1 MTFRIRM
8 SCLIRHVMTCLF
20 LVALLAG
27 NSAHADESGP
37 DLDTPAISKLIEQ
50 LGSAFFEERE
60 AAAKELRR
68 LGKQALPLLQEAR
81 THKSAEIRSRVAAL
95 LRQQALTLG
104 EAIQAFAK
112 QRDEDLNLE
121 EGMWLIARILNP
133 DVRQATLT
141 RQLDQLATAVRKK
154 LGDVEP
160 KSVAPDRMVTVLRD
174 VLFDQEKLGGNF
186 DDYQNPANSSLEKV
200 LETKQGLPILV
211 SQVVIAVGRRLDL
224 PIVGVPT
231 AGRYIVKYDGKR
243 AALGLPTQDIY
254 LDPFNNGKVLTRL
267 DRMEL
272 FPDHDPDRMVEPQ
285 SARRD
290 LIRMLNNIESHLF
303 NRDEITKA
311 YQAVEF
317 RVALE
322 GTAKTPE

>member
-1 MTFRIRM
+1 MTFRIRTY
-8 SCLIRHVMTCLF
+8 CLVRHVITCLF
-20 LVALLAG
+20 LVTFLAG
-27 NSAHADESGP
+27 TFAQADDQAADLHA
-37 DLDTPAISKLIEQ
+37 PAISNLIEQ

-60 AAAKELRR
+60 AAAKELRV
-68 LGKQALPLLQEAR
+68 LGKQAMPLLQEAR
-81 THKSAEIRSRVAAL
+81 NHKSAEIRSRVAAL
-95 LRQQALTLG
+95 LRQQVLPLA
-104 EAIQAFAK
+104 EVIQAFAK
-112 QRDEDLNLE
+112 QRDDDLNLE

-133 DVRQATLT
+133 DVPQTTLT
-141 RQLDQLATAVRKK
+141 RQLDQLAAAVRKK

-160 KSVAPDRMVTVLRD
+160 KSVAPDRMVAVLRE
-174 VLFDQEKLGGNF
+174 VLFDQEKFGGNF

-211 SQVVIAVGRRLDL
+211 SHVVVAVGRRLEL

-243 AALGLPTQDIY
+243 AAPGLPTQDIF
-254 LDPFNNGKVLTRL
+254 LDPFNNGKVLTRT
-267 DRMEL
+267 DRMES

-285 SARRD
+285 SSRRD
-290 LIRMLNNIESHLF
+290 LIRMLNNLESHLF

-322 GTAKTPE
+322 EAGKPPE

>member
-1 MTFRIRM
+1 MTFRIRTY
-8 SCLIRHVMTCLF
+8 CLVRYVMICLF
-20 LVALLAG
+20 LVTLLADCTTR
-27 NSAHADESGP
+27 ADELGT
-37 DLDTPAISKLIEQ
+37 DLDSPAISKLIEQ

-60 AAAKELRR
+60 VAAKELRR
-68 LGKQALPLLQEAR
+68 LGKQAIPLLQEAR

-95 LRQQALTLG
+95 LRQQALTLR

-112 QRDEDLNLE
+112 QRDEDLKLE

-133 DVRQATLT
+133 DVQQATLT
-141 RQLDQLATAVRKK
+141 RQLDQLADSVRKK
-154 LGDVEP
+154 LGKEEP
-160 KSVAPDRMVTVLRD
+160 KTVAPDRMVTVLRE
-174 VLFDQEKLGGNF
+174 VLFDQEKFGGNF

-211 SQVVIAVGRRLDL
+211 SHVVIAVGRRLDL

-243 AALGLPTQDIY
+243 AAPSFPNQDIF
-254 LDPFNNGKVLTRL
+254 LDPFNNGKILTRL
-267 DRMEL
+267 DRMES
-272 FPDHDPDRMVEPQ
+272 FPDHDPDRMVDAQ
-285 SARRD
+285 SPRRD
-290 LIRMLNNIESHLF
+290 LIRMLNNMESHLF

-322 GTAKTPE
+322 QAEKTPE

>member
-8 SCLIRHVMTCLF
+8 YCLVRHVMTCLL
-20 LVALLAG
+20 LVAILAG
-27 NSAHADESGP
+27 TTAQADDLGL
-37 DLDTPAISKLIEQ
+37 DLDAPAISKLIEQ

-68 LGKQALPLLQEAR
+68 LGKQAMPLLQEAR

-104 EAIQAFAK
+104 ETIQAFAK

-133 DVRQATLT
+133 DVQQATLT
-141 RQLDQLATAVRKK
+141 RQLDQLADSVRKK
-154 LGDVEP
+154 LGKFEP
-160 KSVAPDRMVTVLRD
+160 KSVAPDRMVTVLRE
-174 VLFDQEKLGGNF
+174 VLFDQEKFGGNF

-211 SQVVIAVGRRLDL
+211 SHVVIAVGRRLDL

-243 AALGLPTQDIY
+243 AAPGLPDQDIF

-267 DRMEL
+267 DRMES
-272 FPDHDPDRMVEPQ
+272 FPDHDPDRMVDPQ

-290 LIRMLNNIESHLF
+290 LIRMLNNMESHLF

-322 GTAKTPE
+322 EAAKMPE